1 VTLDNNS
8 ELDNWQLNPSLTEEY
23 MSATATYT
31 LPSASAVA
39 NDNLSFVVFA
49 KTNSGKFTYGAGASN
64 SSFNLILKD
73 EAGLVAVDSTTYKIA
88 VDDLKVAGYNG
99 SFTASDEGIYV
110 NNPSNV
116 ALKLSATSTLSPL
129 DSYAIACENSG
140 GFFSNANN
148 YVEPSDW
155 DGLYTVNDYEITID
169 LSNSSD
175 IFGGGCD
182 DEGSQTIFVSVKTE
196 GGNTSSSVQ
205 VNFVLDTVAP
215 VIQTFMLHEADN
227 ASQTASVDSNVI
239 GFTIL
244 HFDENKVA
252 YYLVSESDISSTI
265 SDNTNYAAS
274 GDGLGNTSWT
284 AVENPDSTTGTYT
297 FASEPVSNSR
307 ILYAWVNDLAGNITQ
322 AASDSIGFSSE

>member
-1 VTLDNNS
+1 
-8 ELDNWQLNPSLTEEY
+8 
-23 MSATATYT
+23 
-31 LPSASAVA
+31 
-39 NDNLSFVVFA
+39 
-49 KTNSGKFTYGAGASN
+49 
-64 SSFNLILKD
+64 
-73 EAGLVAVDSTTYKIA
+73 
-88 VDDLKVAGYNG
+88 
-99 SFTASDEGIYV
+99 
-110 NNPSNV
+110 
-116 ALKLSATSTLSPL
+116 LKLSATSTLSPL
-129 DSYAIACENSG
+129 DSYAIACENSA

-169 LSNSSD
+169 LSNFSD
-175 IFGGGCD
+175 IFGSGCD
-182 DEGSQTIFVSVKTE
+182 DEGSQTIFVKVKTV
-196 GGNTSSSVQ
+196 GGISSDSAQ

-227 ASQTASVDSNVI
+227 TSQTDSVGSNVI